1 MRVIIMGCGRVG
13 SELSI
18 KLVEGGHDVTV
29 IDKKPTAFVKYPP
42 GDKATQMVGL
52 GFDRDVLEAA
62 GIKEADAFVAVSSGD
77 NSNIVSAR
85 VALEHYHVPKVV
97 ARIYDPRRA
106 EIYEKLNIPTVATTT
121 WGIKQIQLMLFHDR
135 QEVRESLGGGDLV
148 RLRVPVPA
156 HLVGKTISDVN
167 TRREDLGRRASR
179 GGGGFIPHRR
189 EHVPDR
195 GLARGHHGEGRHG
208 SAGRDHGCTGR
219 RPPLM
224 RVVVTGG
231 GAVGRHLASDLADRG
246 HTVTLI
252 DQDPDVVQKV
262 KEWAPN
268 VSVVLGDACE
278 PWVLE
283 EAELKHAEVVV
294 AATGDDED
302 NLVTSLLAK
311 QEFAVPRVLARV
323 NHPKNEWLFT
333 EQWGVDAAVS
343 PPHILTAM
351 VEEAVTVGDLVRL
364 IRLEGGR
371 ISIVEMTLPDRS
383 PSVGR
388 PLYELRLPPDSAVVA
403 ILRDG
408 HVVIP
413 QPETVFAPRD
423 EVVALCSPGSEA
435 GLRAAVV
442 GEDAPGGTPKDGLS
456 STSQM
461 L

>member
-1 MRVIIMGCGRVG
+1 
-13 SELSI
+13 
-18 KLVEGGHDVTV
+18 
-29 IDKKPTAFVKYPP
+29 VK
-42 GDKATQMVGL
+42 
-52 GFDRDVLEAA
+52 
-62 GIKEADAFVAVSSGD
+62 
-77 NSNIVSAR
+77 
-85 VALEHYHVPKVV
+85 
-97 ARIYDPRRA
+97 
-106 EIYEKLNIPTVATTT
+106 
-121 WGIKQIQLMLFHDR
+121 
-135 QEVRESLGGGDLV
+135 
-148 RLRVPVPA
+148 
-156 HLVGKTISDVN
+156 
-167 TRREDLGRRASR
+167 
-179 GGGGFIPHRR
+179 
-189 EHVPDR
+189 
-195 GLARGHHGEGRHG
+195 
-208 SAGRDHGCTGR
+208 
-219 RPPLM
+219 
-224 RVVVTGG
+224 VVVTGA

-246 HTVTLI
+246 HEVTLI
-252 DQDPDVVQKV
+252 DQDPDIVQKV
-262 KEWAPN
+262 QEWAPN
-268 VSVVLGDACE
+268 VAVVLGDACE
-278 PWVLE
+278 PYVLE

-383 PSVGR
+383 PTVGR

-403 ILRDG
+403 ILREG

-442 GEDAPGGTPKDGLS
+442 GEDAPGGTPKDDLS
-456 STSQM
+456 STSEM
-461 L
+461 F